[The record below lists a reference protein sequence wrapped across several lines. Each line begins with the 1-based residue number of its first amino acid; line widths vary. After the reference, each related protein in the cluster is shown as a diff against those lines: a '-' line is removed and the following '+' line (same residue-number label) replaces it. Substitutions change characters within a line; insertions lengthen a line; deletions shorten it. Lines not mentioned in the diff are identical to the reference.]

1 MKFVTGECMDTRDFD
16 VIVIGAGAAGLTGA
30 LEIGRTGR
38 KVAIVEARSRI
49 GGRIMT
55 ILPSDIPIELGA
67 EFIHGNLPLTKALL
81 ENAGAGINAVKG
93 RIWQK
98 KEGAFREQEDFLED
112 YKNLEE
118 KLRAMMRDK
127 TVASFLEE
135 DLHGNEYPDLKSS
148 LRNYVEGYYA
158 ADMERA
164 STFAVREEFFRDEE
178 EQYRPAGGYRQLI
191 DHLHQECLKIGV
203 EIFLSKP
210 VLELHWQ
217 RGSATAVTEQE
228 IFRGQKA
235 LLTVPIGVL
244 QKERICFKP
253 ALPAVNKAAGS
264 LGYGHVIK
272 VILVFDRAFWQEQPH
287 MSHDLTDLGFL
298 FTGEEIPTWWT
309 QFPTQYP
316 VLTGWLGGPKAEALH
331 HLKEEEMVEKAI
343 TSLGKALQKD
353 VVQLH
358 HMLVS
363 WHFHNWSTDPYAEGA
378 YSYEVVGGSQIS
390 KQLLQPVE
398 NTLFFA
404 GEGLHQGP
412 QIGTVEGALASGR
425 EVSHRLIGCFDS
437 ENIV

>member
-1 MKFVTGECMDTRDFD
+1 M
-16 VIVIGAGAAGLTGA
+16 
-30 LEIGRTGR
+30 
-38 KVAIVEARSRI
+38 
-49 GGRIMT
+49 
-55 ILPSDIPIELGA
+55 
-67 EFIHGNLPLTKALL
+67 
-81 ENAGAGINAVKG
+81 
-93 RIWQK
+93 
-98 KEGAFREQEDFLED
+98 
-112 YKNLEE
+112 
-118 KLRAMMRDK
+118 
-127 TVASFLEE
+127 
-135 DLHGNEYPDLKSS
+135 
-148 LRNYVEGYYA
+148 
-158 ADMERA
+158 
-164 STFAVREEFFRDEE
+164 
-178 EQYRPAGGYRQLI
+178 
-191 DHLHQECLKIGV
+191 

-343 TSLGKALQKD
+343 TSLANALQRD